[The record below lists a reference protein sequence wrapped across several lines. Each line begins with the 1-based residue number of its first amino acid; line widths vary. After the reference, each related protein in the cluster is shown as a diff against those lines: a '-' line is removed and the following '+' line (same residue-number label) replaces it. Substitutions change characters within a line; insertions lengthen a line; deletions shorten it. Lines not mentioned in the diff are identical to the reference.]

1 MVRLNKIILLLLA
14 VVASSAWKL
23 NDAQA
28 DQPTALLEVAG
39 QNVNPLYKGDSFHL
53 DGSDRLADRFTL
65 GVSAD
70 HVDRVY
76 GDGTPVQDTI
86 FAIRGTTWAAERT
99 YIETSFAQSTTADI
113 YARWSAIIT
122 PHQLIGTTDYSL
134 GFRYDEYKRSTAGS
148 LIPGV
153 FHSFSDD
160 FGIGLSAYLV
170 RTNTLSTAVSG
181 QVFWRF
187 LPRHTIRVILAGGRT
202 IEDAGIVANFTSE
215 TARYMYRVCPHWE
228 IGIFGGNY
236 SSDIRKEQSLGLA
249 LGYK

>member
-1 MVRLNKIILLLLA
+1 MAGLNKNVLHLA
-14 VVASSAWKL
+14 IVVIATLSGVPAR
-23 NDAQA
+23 A

-39 QNVNPLYKGDSFHL
+39 QDANPLYKGNTYHF

-70 HVDRVY
+70 HVDRTY
-76 GDGTPVQDTI
+76 GDGTPVSDTI
-86 FAIRGTTWAAERT
+86 LAIRGTTWAAERT
-99 YIETSFAQSTTADI
+99 YIETSYAQSTTADI
-113 YARWSAIIT
+113 YARWSALVT
-122 PHQLIGTTDYSL
+122 PHQLVGTTDYSL

-148 LIPGV
+148 LIPGI

-160 FGIGLSAYLV
+160 LGVGFAAYLV
-170 RTNTLSTAVSG
+170 RTDTLSTAVSG

-187 LPRHTIRVILAGGRT
+187 FPRHSIRVILAGGRT

-228 IGIFGGNY
+228 IGFFGGNY
-236 SSDIRKEQSLGLA
+236 SSDIRKEKSFGLA